1 MFFQVYMFYNYT
13 YVYDQSTEEILIKH
27 SKLFQSSLLCNHLPK
42 EDLTDVYLYLK
53 YHCLLSLCCRDNIQQ
68 LVVWQEVNSTR
79 QMFDL
84 GEEQVFGY
92 TEPVDA
98 KLIWLIVGYVSN
110 YVIFYT
116 QVYSYLHYHF
126 WTKLEHIYAI
136 SSIFVHICLF
146 SGFFLSIIFHV

>member
-13 YVYDQSTEEILIKH
+13 YVYDQSIEEILIKH

-126 WTKLEHIYAI
+126 
-136 SSIFVHICLF
+136 
-146 SGFFLSIIFHV
+146 

>member
-1 MFFQVYMFYNYT
+1 
-13 YVYDQSTEEILIKH
+13 
-27 SKLFQSSLLCNHLPK
+27 
-42 EDLTDVYLYLK
+42 
-53 YHCLLSLCCRDNIQQ
+53 
-68 LVVWQEVNSTR
+68 
-79 QMFDL
+79 MFDL

-116 QVYSYLHYHF
+116 QVYSYLHNHF

-136 SSIFVHICLF
+136 S
-146 SGFFLSIIFHV
+146 